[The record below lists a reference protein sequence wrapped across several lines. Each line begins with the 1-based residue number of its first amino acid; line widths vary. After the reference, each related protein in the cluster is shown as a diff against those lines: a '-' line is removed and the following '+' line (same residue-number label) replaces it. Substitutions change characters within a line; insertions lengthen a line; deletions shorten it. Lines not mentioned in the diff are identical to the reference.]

1 MCWKTAICLKYKKNK
16 SNYSYCGTFEK
27 IVEYGENFKF
37 FFYSLLRARISC
49 VMWIGAVNIYLTE
62 FLLQMNMA
70 NFVKKVYL
78 FCLSTGGRFAW
89 KLVFALENSD
99 LFEV

>member
-1 MCWKTAICLKYKKNK
+1 MC
-16 SNYSYCGTFEK
+16 
-27 IVEYGENFKF
+27 
-37 FFYSLLRARISC
+37 
-49 VMWIGAVNIYLTE
+49 IGAVNIYLTE

-89 KLVFALENSD
+89 KLVFVLENSD